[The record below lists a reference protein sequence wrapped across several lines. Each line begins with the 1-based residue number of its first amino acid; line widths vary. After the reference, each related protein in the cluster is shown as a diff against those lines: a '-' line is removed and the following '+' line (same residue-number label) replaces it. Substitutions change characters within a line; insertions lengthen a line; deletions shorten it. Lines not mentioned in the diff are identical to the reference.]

1 MMSEIFEQVKGEGM
15 GWSTIKLGEV
25 LKHRKGSINIDDDKD
40 YKLCRVQLHRKGVL
54 LREVIKGSEIRTKK
68 QQVCKGGDFL
78 VAEMDAKFGG
88 YGFIPPELDGAIVS
102 SHYFLFELDQNKI
115 RPDYLEVV
123 SQLNIIQSQI
133 KAVGSTNY
141 SAVRPVNV
149 LSWEIPITSIDNQI
163 KIEILFK
170 ETKVGSKLLTTELTH
185 QLTLVKKLR
194 QQLLQDAML
203 GKLVRQDKNDEPA
216 SKLLAKIKEEKAKN
230 KKQLT
235 AIKPE
240 EIPSD
245 VPDNWVWCRL
255 GDISNIVRG
264 GSPRPAG
271 DKRYY
276 DGDIPFLKVGDLTGY
291 ENMYLNTHTHS
302 IKEAGLHK
310 TRFVEANTLMLTNSG
325 ATLGIPRIC
334 TFPTTFND
342 GIAAFLD
349 LIYIDQEYLYYFLK
363 SKSEW
368 YLREASRGQGQ
379 PNLNTDI
386 IASTFFPMP
395 PLAEQRRI
403 VTKLEDVMRTCEE
416 LEASIHAS
424 RGQNEQLLQQV
435 LREALK
441 G

>member
-1 MMSEIFEQVKGEGM
+1 M
-15 GWSTIKLGEV
+15 
-25 LKHRKGSINIDDDKD
+25 
-40 YKLCRVQLHRKGVL
+40 
-54 LREVIKGSEIRTKK
+54 
-68 QQVCKGGDFL
+68 
-78 VAEMDAKFGG
+78 
-88 YGFIPPELDGAIVS
+88 
-102 SHYFLFELDQNKI
+102 
-115 RPDYLEVV
+115 
-123 SQLNIIQSQI
+123 
-133 KAVGSTNY
+133 
-141 SAVRPVNV
+141 
-149 LSWEIPITSIDNQI
+149 
-163 KIEILFK
+163 
-170 ETKVGSKLLTTELTH
+170 
-185 QLTLVKKLR
+185 
-194 QQLLQDAML
+194 
-203 GKLVRQDKNDEPA
+203 
-216 SKLLAKIKEEKAKN
+216 
-230 KKQLT
+230 
-235 AIKPE
+235 
-240 EIPSD
+240 
-245 VPDNWVWCRL
+245 
-255 GDISNIVRG
+255 
-264 GSPRPAG
+264 
-271 DKRYY
+271 
-276 DGDIPFLKVGDLTGY
+276 KVGDLTGY
-291 ENMYLNTHTHS
+291 ENMYLKTYTHS

-386 IASTFFPMP
+386 I
-395 PLAEQRRI
+395 EQRRI